1 MLVSEVGSWQAV
13 SFECLS
19 RRASKQRAS
28 KLGGSVTTGNLT
40 YRVRDGSP
48 MEVWPTAACTG
59 ALLASNETKYLQGRG
74 EMFLFSFL
82 RARFVS
88 RLDIGRG
95 VDRLFILVGQP
106 NE

>member
-1 MLVSEVGSWQAV
+1 MLVQA
-13 SFECLS
+13 
-19 RRASKQRAS
+19 RKQATRKQARG
-28 KLGGSVTTGNLT
+28 LRHYREPHL
-40 YRVRDGSP
+40 RVRDGSP

-82 RARFVS
+82 RARYVS